1 MAYVTGVG
9 LLILCFIGVPL
20 NHLADQPIVV
30 AIVGPLHGVFYIL
43 YLLATLDLAVR
54 SRWPLP
60 RIILVM
66 LAGTI
71 PVLSFVAE
79 RKTTAYEAARAA
91 KSRTRTT
98 SAHATP
104 SN

>member
-1 MAYVTGVG
+1 MAYVTGTG

-20 NHLADQPIVV
+20 NHIGHHPIVV

-54 SRWPLP
+54 SRWALP

-79 RKTTAYEAARAA
+79 RKVTAYER
-91 KSRTRTT
+91 SRSTTRTT

-104 SN
+104 SS